1 VVDWLDVVILALRIA
16 CVAILYVFV
25 FLAMRV
31 AVRGLRAGPEAQPS
45 LHLLVLDAGESDLR
59 PGQLLE
65 VADGAVLGRI
75 GQAEVILAD
84 PAVSSAHARISRA
97 GAGWLVTDLGS
108 TNGTRVNEALVA
120 AQTALGPGDVL
131 GLGNVRLQVVGR

>member
-1 VVDWLDVVILALRIA
+1 VVDWLDVVILVLRIA
-16 CVAILYVFV
+16 CVAILYGFV

-31 AVRGLRAGPEAQPS
+31 AIRGLRPAPGPQPS
-45 LHLLVLDAGESDLR
+45 LQLLVLDGGESDLR
-59 PGQLLE
+59 PGQLIE
-65 VADGAVLGRI
+65 VTEGAVLGRL
-75 GQAEVILAD
+75 GQAEVIVAD

-108 TNGTRVNEALVA
+108 TNGTLVNEALVA

-131 GLGNVRLQVVGR
+131 GLGNVRLQVVAR